1 MALPLRLSF
10 AVARPLP
17 SGLLFLLREVDHIGV
32 GDPQP
37 RIAEDGG
44 CSAVDTAKPTCVR
57 ARVRA
62 CTVSRTH
69 TCAHLRMSALE
80 CAAIAR
86 LVRLDGTSLR
96 G

>member
-32 GDPQP
+32 GEPQP

-44 CSAVDTAKPTCVR
+44 CSAVDTAKPACVR
-57 ARVRA
+57 ACVRALCRAHTRVRI
-62 CTVSRTH
+62 
-69 TCAHLRMSALE
+69 CA
-80 CAAIAR
+80 
-86 LVRLDGTSLR
+86 
-96 G
+96 